1 MLFEHENERRLKI
14 AVVGC
19 GSHAERSIFPC
30 FPYLAVDVVAVC
42 DPQRARAEKAARQ
55 FGVSVICDSLAE
67 VIQMGDAEAV
77 LLAVG
82 PRQHP
87 ELACQA
93 LDSGLH
99 VWLEKPPA
107 LAVRG
112 VDRMIQSRD
121 ASGKFV
127 VVGLKKVFMPA
138 TGRMQSSLADSKF
151 GALRTLTA
159 RYPTE
164 VPPNGADVLH
174 QERFTDWLGN
184 GIHPLSLMVYLGGR
198 PDFVTT
204 HRAPNGGGFVVL
216 EYPSGAV
223 GSLHLALGHGRS
235 GPMERYE
242 IVCEHG
248 HMVLDNNTRLSIYRP
263 GYPFDYTRGHDYA
276 AGGEDVA
283 ALIYEPQHS
292 LSTLDNKAIFLQ
304 GFVQELE
311 HFVYACL
318 HDAPPTRGTL
328 ELARAVMECYEASLL
343 SEGQPVRLDDL
354 PVNQQ
359 WDN

>member
-1 MLFEHENERRLKI
+1 MIFEHEHEGRLKV
-14 AVVGC
+14 AVIGC

-30 FPYLAVDVVAVC
+30 FPYLAVDLVAVC
-42 DPQRARAEKAARQ
+42 DPQRARAEKVARH
-55 FGVSVICDSLAE
+55 FNTPMLCNSLEE
-67 VIQMGDAEAV
+67 VIRMGEAEAV

-87 ELACQA
+87 DLACQA
-93 LDSGLH
+93 LEAGLH

-107 LAVRG
+107 LTVRG
-112 VDRMIQSRD
+112 VDRMIRARE
-121 ASGKFV
+121 ASGKYV
-127 VVGLKKVFMPA
+127 TVGLKKVFMPA
-138 TGRMQSSLADSKF
+138 TARMQSTLEDGKF
-151 GALRTLTA
+151 GPIRTLTG

-164 VPPNGADVLH
+164 VPDDGANVL
-174 QERFTDWLGN
+174 QEERFTDWLGN
-184 GIHPLSLMVYLGGR
+184 GVHPLSLMVYLGGR
-198 PDFVTT
+198 PDSITT
-204 HRAPNGGGFVVL
+204 HRAPNGGGFVIL
-216 EYPSGAV
+216 EYPSGAI

-248 HMVLDNNTRLSIYRP
+248 HMVLDNNTCLSIYRP

-304 GFVQELE
+304 GFVQEIE

-318 HDAPPTRGTL
+318 HQSPPTRGTL

-343 SEGQPVRLDDL
+343 SDGRPVRLDDL
-354 PVNQQ
+354 PVNQD
-359 WDN
+359 WEG